1 MIHKGKKSV
10 NWTLSKLKTF
20 CSAINSFNTMKGEV
34 TQWEKIFTNQMTKD
48 IRIRAQKLTL
58 KKSI

>member
-1 MIHKGKKSV
+1 
-10 NWTLSKLKTF
+10 
-20 CSAINSFNTMKGEV
+20 MKGEV